1 MVVFPIG
8 VEALLNRHCC
18 GFFTILHD
26 YRFMDFPRSSRGSTL
41 QELSIMHSRI
51 LTRYQL
57 WRLTRAQALVEMAL
71 ILPLLLLLI
80 LGAVDFGRLF
90 MTKFI
95 LTNAAREGANYIA
108 YYFDKD
114 NIAASQEAAKPVI
127 LAEGNSSGITIDPGK
142 ITFTGCCTAGQPVS
156 VTVAH
161 DVDLIFDGFLS
172 TMGVIDLPVTI
183 SSTVTMVVQ

>member
-1 MVVFPIG
+1 MYLKIVTN
-8 VEALLNRHCC
+8 NR
-18 GFFTILHD
+18 
-26 YRFMDFPRSSRGSTL
+26 
-41 QELSIMHSRI
+41 
-51 LTRYQL
+51 L
-57 WRLTRAQALVEMAL
+57 WHQTRAQALVEMAL

-108 YYFDKD
+108 YYYDED
-114 NIAASQEAAKPVI
+114 NLTASQEAAKPVVE
-127 LAEGNSSGITIDPGK
+127 AEGTSSGITIDPSK
-142 ITFTGCCTAGQPVS
+142 ITFSGCCTAGQPIS

-161 DVDLIFDGFLS
+161 EVDLIFDGFLS
-172 TMGVIDLPVTI
+172 TMGIIDLPVTL

>member
-1 MVVFPIG
+1 MYHKT
-8 VEALLNRHCC
+8 LNQFRRWHH
-18 GFFTILHD
+18 TK
-26 YRFMDFPRSSRGSTL
+26 
-41 QELSIMHSRI
+41 
-51 LTRYQL
+51 
-57 WRLTRAQALVEMAL
+57 AQALVEMAL

-108 YYFDKD
+108 YYFDQD

-127 LAEGNSSGITIDPGK
+127 QAEGNSSGITIDPSK
-142 ITFTGCCTAGQPVS
+142 ISFTGCCTAGQPVS
-156 VTVAH
+156 VTVSH

-172 TMGVIDLPVTI
+172 TMGLIDLPVTL

>member
-1 MVVFPIG
+1 MHHTVLIY
-8 VEALLNRHCC
+8 NR
-18 GFFTILHD
+18 
-26 YRFMDFPRSSRGSTL
+26 
-41 QELSIMHSRI
+41 
-51 LTRYQL
+51 L
-57 WRLTRAQALVEMAL
+57 WHHTRAQALVEMAL
-71 ILPLLLLLI
+71 LLPLLLLLI

-108 YYFDKD
+108 YFYDAD
-114 NIAASQEAAKPVI
+114 NITASQDAAKPVVQ
-127 LAEGNSSGITIDPGK
+127 AEGTSSGITIDPGK
-142 ITFTGCCTAGQPVS
+142 ITFTGCCTAGLPVS

-172 TMGVIDLPVTI
+172 TMGVIDLPVTL